1 MIDQELLDILCC
13 PETRQPLKIADAGL
27 VETLNARIAKGGVKD
42 RSGKPVHEAIDG
54 ALLRQDGEWV
64 YLVRSGIPV
73 LLVDAALPIASA

>member
-13 PETRQPLKIADAGL
+13 PETHQPLRIAEPGL
-27 VETLNARIAKGGVKD
+27 VATLNGQIAKGALKD
-42 RSGKPVHEAIDG
+42 RSGKAVHESIDG